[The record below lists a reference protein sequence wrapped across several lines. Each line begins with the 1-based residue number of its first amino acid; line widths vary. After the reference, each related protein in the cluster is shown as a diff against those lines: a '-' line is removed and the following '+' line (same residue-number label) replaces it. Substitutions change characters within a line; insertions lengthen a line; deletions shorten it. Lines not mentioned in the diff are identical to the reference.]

1 MNDGNNQKTRPAHPE
16 DGVGIR
22 YRKAARTGKNKLI
35 GIGVPEVDG
44 SDSEWAPEVDLT
56 QRIQAVA
63 SRTPRPHCEL
73 EAATG
78 EVETVLKNCKT
89 PTTWKPRD
97 PMKWIADAA
106 TGAWE
111 RLGGEPPALGK
122 YSVSPLV
129 AFVQLALQGIGFTG
143 KHGQPYSDETISDH
157 LNERIGEEASE
168 GAIRV
173 QSVPQSTLSNG
184 FRIRSLL
191 PVFTRRRSLFTT
203 MTEVIAHTIADA
215 VKISGI
221 GRTTLYELIAAKKID
236 ARKAGNRTL
245 IPAESL
251 RAYIAGL
258 PKADIRTGQRSAA

>member
-1 MNDGNNQKTRPAHPE
+1 MNGSGE
-16 DGVGIR
+16 
-22 YRKAARTGKNKLI
+22 
-35 GIGVPEVDG
+35 GVP
-44 SDSEWAPEVDLT
+44 
-56 QRIQAVA
+56 
-63 SRTPRPHCEL
+63 
-73 EAATG
+73 
-78 EVETVLKNCKT
+78 
-89 PTTWKPRD
+89 
-97 PMKWIADAA
+97 
-106 TGAWE
+106 
-111 RLGGEPPALGK
+111 
-122 YSVSPLV
+122 
-129 AFVQLALQGIGFTG
+129 
-143 KHGQPYSDETISDH
+143 
-157 LNERIGEEASE
+157 E

-191 PVFTRRRSLFTT
+191 PVFTRIRSRFAT

-258 PKADIRTGQRSAA
+258 PKADIRTGQRSVA